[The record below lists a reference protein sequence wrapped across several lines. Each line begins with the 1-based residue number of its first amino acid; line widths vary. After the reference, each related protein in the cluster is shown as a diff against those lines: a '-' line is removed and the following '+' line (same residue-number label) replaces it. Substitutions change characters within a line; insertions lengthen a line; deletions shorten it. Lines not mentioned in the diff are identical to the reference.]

1 MKKHLLVAVEDV
13 AIVLYQRFGATRRP
27 RCPRAR
33 MLLGIE
39 TMGLRFSIRRAIN
52 SCCSGNSQTRG
63 AQRLNDESLL
73 HFRAGQPAAS
83 SSSAGKLATA
93 SSSVAQP
100 ATPHRCFVTLKDLRE
115 WLQQLP
121 EPDQSSAPVR
131 RVRNALSVLE
141 LPSSRAARSRLQ
153 ALLQEWDIRQY
164 QNASR
169 KHLTLP
175 DAQER
180 LSSAVLA
187 EGSRLRAW
195 QRSAAPTKHANF
207 QRIFHNDG
215 ASPELNATARGRSRS
230 TGRRSTGRHVSID

>member
-1 MKKHLLVAVEDV
+1 MVDLHTLCCSCLFK
-13 AIVLYQRFGATRRP
+13 
-27 RCPRAR
+27 
-33 MLLGIE
+33 LLGPSAL
-39 TMGLRFSIRRAIN
+39 TMDPLRASSPNATTN
-52 SCCSGNSQTRG
+52 GSS
-63 AQRLNDESLL
+63 A
-73 HFRAGQPAAS
+73 AQPATS
-83 SSSAGKLATA
+83 SSSASQLATA

-121 EPDQSSAPVR
+121 EPDQSAAPVR

-164 QNASR
+164 QKATR
-169 KHLTLP
+169 KHLALS

-187 EGSRLRAW
+187 EGSRLRAS
-195 QRSAAPTKHANF
+195 QRSAGSLTSHANF

>member
-1 MKKHLLVAVEDV
+1 MVDLHTLCCSCFFK
-13 AIVLYQRFGATRRP
+13 
-27 RCPRAR
+27 
-33 MLLGIE
+33 LLGPSAL
-39 TMGLRFSIRRAIN
+39 TMDSLRASSPNATTN
-52 SCCSGNSQTRG
+52 GSSV
-63 AQRLNDESLL
+63 A
-73 HFRAGQPAAS
+73 QPATSSGSAS
-83 SSSAGKLATA
+83 QLATA

-100 ATPHRCFVTLKDLRE
+100 ATPHRGFVTLKDLRE
-115 WLQQLP
+115 WLRQLP
-121 EPDQSSAPVR
+121 EPDLNAAPVQ

-164 QNASR
+164 QKATR
-169 KHLTLP
+169 KHLALS

-195 QRSAAPTKHANF
+195 QRSAGSLTSHANF
-207 QRIFHNDG
+207 QRIFHNGG

>member
-1 MKKHLLVAVEDV
+1 MLQLFFQA
-13 AIVLYQRFGATRRP
+13 LGTQRPNDGPLCASSPSATTNGSS
-27 RCPRAR
+27 A
-33 MLLGIE
+33 
-39 TMGLRFSIRRAIN
+39 A
-52 SCCSGNSQTRG
+52 
-63 AQRLNDESLL
+63 
-73 HFRAGQPAAS
+73 QPATSSGSAS
-83 SSSAGKLATA
+83 QLATA

-100 ATPHRCFVTLKDLRE
+100 ATPHRCFVTLNDLRE

-121 EPDQSSAPVR
+121 EPDQSAAPVR

-164 QNASR
+164 QKATR
-169 KHLTLP
+169 KHLALS

-195 QRSAAPTKHANF
+195 QRSAGSLTSHANF

-230 TGRRSTGRHVSID
+230 TGRHVSID

>member
-1 MKKHLLVAVEDV
+1 MLQLFFK
-13 AIVLYQRFGATRRP
+13 
-27 RCPRAR
+27 
-33 MLLGIE
+33 LLGPSAL
-39 TMGLRFSIRRAIN
+39 TMDPLRASSPNATTN
-52 SCCSGNSQTRG
+52 GSS
-63 AQRLNDESLL
+63 A
-73 HFRAGQPAAS
+73 AQPATSSGSAS
-83 SSSAGKLATA
+83 QLATA
-93 SSSVAQP
+93 SSSVAQL
-100 ATPHRCFVTLKDLRE
+100 ATPHRGFVTLKDLRE
-115 WLQQLP
+115 WLRQLP
-121 EPDQSSAPVR
+121 EPDLNAAPVQ

-164 QNASR
+164 QKATR
-169 KHLTLP
+169 KHLALS

-195 QRSAAPTKHANF
+195 QRSAGSLTSHANF

-230 TGRRSTGRHVSID
+230 TGRHVSID

>member
-1 MKKHLLVAVEDV
+1 MVDLHTLCCSCLFK
-13 AIVLYQRFGATRRP
+13 
-27 RCPRAR
+27 
-33 MLLGIE
+33 LLGPSAR
-39 TMGLRFSIRRAIN
+39 TMDPLRASSPNATTN
-52 SCCSGNSQTRG
+52 GSS
-63 AQRLNDESLL
+63 A
-73 HFRAGQPAAS
+73 AQPATS
-83 SSSAGKLATA
+83 SSSASQLATA

-100 ATPHRCFVTLKDLRE
+100 ATPHLCFVTLKDLRE
-115 WLQQLP
+115 WLQQLA

-164 QNASR
+164 QHATG
-169 KHLTLP
+169 KHLALP

-195 QRSAAPTKHANF
+195 QRSAGALTKHANF

-230 TGRRSTGRHVSID
+230 TGRHVSID